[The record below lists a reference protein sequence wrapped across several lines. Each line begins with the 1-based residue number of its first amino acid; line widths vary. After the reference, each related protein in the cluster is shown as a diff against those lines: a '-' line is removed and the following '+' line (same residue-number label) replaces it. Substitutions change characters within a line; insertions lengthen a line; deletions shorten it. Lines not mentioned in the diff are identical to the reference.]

1 MCIIKNVLLTPVT
14 RLHSSPRYVQFKKVP
29 GGNRSDC
36 QIVNG
41 AVCTK
46 NVADRAMAM
55 RLTDPQI
62 LLVASTIDYQR
73 GTDNKLLSFDNL
85 LLQVSVLIGGKVTGN
100 RRKKK

>member
-1 MCIIKNVLLTPVT
+1 MLTICDLVFD
-14 RLHSSPRYVQFKKVP
+14 RYVQFKKVP

-36 QIVNG
+36 QILNG

-46 NVADRAMAM
+46 NVADKSMAV

-73 GTDNKLLSFDNL
+73 GNDNKLLSFDNL
-85 LLQVSVLIGGKVTGN
+85 LLQVIAVVLTKLF
-100 RRKKK
+100 